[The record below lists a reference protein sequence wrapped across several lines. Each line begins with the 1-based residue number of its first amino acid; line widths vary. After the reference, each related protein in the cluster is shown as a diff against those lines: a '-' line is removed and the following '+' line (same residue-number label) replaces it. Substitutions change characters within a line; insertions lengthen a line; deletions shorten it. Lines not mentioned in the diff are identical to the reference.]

1 MGVNHQ
7 IGGGGVAPM
16 EASSASRHP
25 SDANHHSNALD
36 QLIKSC
42 ASLQC
47 NAEVHEKRGCKAQ
60 GLHVWQPSGVVRI
73 VSSFSQGHIVYSFLK
88 VRTIHLKAC
97 PRAEKTK
104 NTVNTVR
111 FAPMALHGDL

>member
-16 EASSASRHP
+16 EPSSASRHP

-47 NAEVHEKRGCKAQ
+47 NAEIHE
-60 GLHVWQPSGVVRI
+60 
-73 VSSFSQGHIVYSFLK
+73 
-88 VRTIHLKAC
+88 
-97 PRAEKTK
+97 RAILSPTPKSILRVEIEILLC
-104 NTVNTVR
+104 
-111 FAPMALHGDL
+111 MG

>member
-16 EASSASRHP
+16 EPSSASRHP

-47 NAEVHEKRGCKAQ
+47 NAEVHERAILSPTPKSILRVEILRFSFA
-60 GLHVWQPSGVVRI
+60 WDDFPSSVV
-73 VSSFSQGHIVYSFLK
+73 H
-88 VRTIHLKAC
+88 
-97 PRAEKTK
+97 
-104 NTVNTVR
+104 
-111 FAPMALHGDL
+111 